1 LLSFIASYP
10 HTTQDKFE
18 KWGTGRLWNKYSPS
32 ELSHQKMQAWAR
44 RRKYFEKFREKNVKK
59 TLLSFGI
66 FLMLGV
72 PSGSWAQ
79 QSSYSQTNLVSNVAG
94 VASTTDSQLLN
105 PWGISVLPGQDFWIA
120 DNNSGVST
128 LYDQNGNKDAGLIVT
143 IPGASSNPKGNC
155 SPGCP
160 TGTVANGNGSYFS
173 GGSFIFDTED
183 GLVVYWN
190 GSSNT
195 AIVGKD
201 NSASGA
207 VYKGLALLGTNLLT
221 ANFNSGKVDVYDSNY
236 TLTSLG
242 GSFADPNLP
251 SGLAPHGIHLIG
263 NQVYVAY
270 AKQDTPKHDAVPG
283 AGAGQV
289 DIFDTNGNFV
299 STFVAAGANNNL
311 NAPWGVVEAP
321 ASFGTFAGDILVGN
335 FGDGTI
341 SAFDT
346 TGKFIGQV
354 TNSSGAVM
362 VNPGLWDM
370 VFGGGGGANNNP
382 GTVGTLYITA
392 GGSAGQPNFP
402 AGGTATA
409 VFASIA
415 PAAAA
420 GGPGFSLN
428 FSATSTTVMPGGSAN
443 LTISA
448 AAVGGFN
455 SQITLTCSAPTGLTC
470 VLNPT
475 TISPGSSAS
484 SSTLTISAAATPPS
498 GGYGPSAALLLPGLG
513 LLGTFFTAPKRK
525 LLTRK
530 SILGMSALGSLLFI
544 SLFALGCGSNSN
556 NKPQVSQ
563 TNVMVTGTS
572 GSISHTSAVAITI
585 N

>member
-1 LLSFIASYP
+1 V
-10 HTTQDKFE
+10 
-18 KWGTGRLWNKYSPS
+18 
-32 ELSHQKMQAWAR
+32 
-44 RRKYFEKFREKNVKK
+44 KNA
-59 TLLSFGI
+59 LLSFGLL
-66 FLMLGV
+66 LMLAV
-72 PSGSWAQ
+72 PSGLWAQ
-79 QSSYSQTNLVSNVAG
+79 QAGYSQTNLVSNVAG
-94 VASTTDSQLLN
+94 VGSTTDSQLAN

-128 LYDQNGNKDAGLIVT
+128 LYDQNGNKETGLVVT
-143 IPGASSNPKGNC
+143 IPGASSNPNGNC

-160 TGTVANGNGSYFS
+160 TGTVASGNGSYFS

-207 VYKGLALLGTNLLT
+207 VYKGLAVLGTNLLAT
-221 ANFNSGKVDVYDSNY
+221 NFNSGKVDVYDSNY

-242 GSFADPNLP
+242 GSFADPNLAA
-251 SGLAPHGIHLIG
+251 GLAPHGIHVIG

-270 AKQDTPKHDAVPG
+270 AMQDAPKHDAVPG

-289 DIFDTNGNFV
+289 DIFDSNGNFV

-311 NAPWGVVEAP
+311 NAPWGIVAAP
-321 ASFGTFAGDILVGN
+321 SSFGTFAGDILVGN

-354 TNSSGAVM
+354 TNSSGAVL

-402 AGGTATA
+402 SGGSATA

-428 FSATSTTVMPGGSAN
+428 LSSTSTTVMPGGSAS
-443 LTISA
+443 LMISA

-455 SQITLTCSAPTGLTC
+455 NLITLTCSAPAGLTC
-470 VLNPT
+470 ALNPT
-475 TISPGSSAS
+475 TISSGSSAS
-484 SSTLTISAAATPPS
+484 SSTLTISAAATPPG

-513 LLGTFFTAPKRK
+513 ILGTFLIAPKRN

-530 SILGMSALGSLLFI
+530 SILGISVLGSLLFI
-544 SLFALGCGSNSN
+544 SLFALGCGSTSN

-563 TNVMVTGTS
+563 TETNVMVTGTS